1 MSESASVRKDISSPE
16 STPPSSPAE
25 YVVLSPFSSPLTD
38 PEDFIS
44 CASGTSLH
52 DLSLYSFSEHR
63 VVPISPSN
71 FMRRHCRPFV
81 PYAPVLSCICALL
94 IYHRPPPPGTLHIQP
109 GRIRYPLYEL
119 QSRLDSR
126 WEAVEHPEGVLYFVW
141 RERRIY
147 VDTSMGHPEAAHYI
161 YLAIAVIDD
170 FIATHKITWPEGNVD
185 LVLDLYPDQY
195 RYADGVCG
203 HVSGECGYAN
213 DPCKSMDK
221 FFPGACGYYFVH
233 HETRTVFWFDSLPAS
248 AIPQCG
254 WVPVQTAAHLR
265 HGIES
270 QYWSHCAFFPDCRPC
285 DKALLHELHGTIAHI
300 YGDRIVYTRSIAGP
314 WGREQL
320 DHLMT
325 LMGTLSEYGGAN
337 LGCARIVF
345 ELMAEHAVQ
354 RLVLNHGQPNVRFQA
369 DKSQYSPEELPSS
382 WTFRIARALLFYV
395 PDVYIRDLDDLGRD
409 SPLQNH
415 EWMAFMEKAMTEW
428 QEITLYNTVLL
439 NANIALLTIQTVD
452 TDGEIVHSVLQMLSY
467 ASVIASICGLIVGT
481 LLLRRHRTRA
491 VADDVEALSYLAD
504 QYDEETGYGLLAIFY
519 SLPFACL
526 MYSTIAF
533 LSAFLFM
540 GFQRCNA
547 GQIGGLTTL
556 VFVALSTIVWFI
568 WRTWRDP
575 RRRSNV
581 TVVGKVFFVLRKAFF
596 PLKKA
601 LVGLKTVMS
610 FLFTVASFVGRVL
623 SQVTGLFKRQN
634 KPPVEQH
641 PMQRVHVE
649 DDGQDV

>member
-1 MSESASVRKDISSPE
+1 MSESASVRKDISTPE

-25 YVVLSPFSSPLTD
+25 YIVLSPFSSPLTD
-38 PEDFIS
+38 PEDFI
-44 CASGTSLH
+44 
-52 DLSLYSFSEHR
+52 F
-63 VVPISPSN
+63 
-71 FMRRHCRPFV
+71 
-81 PYAPVLSCICALL
+81 
-94 IYHRPPPPGTLHIQP
+94 PPPPGILHIQP

-161 YLAIAVIDD
+161 YLAIAAIDD
-170 FIATHKITWPEGNVD
+170 FIATHKITWPAGKVD

-203 HVSGECGYAN
+203 HVSGECGYSD

-233 HETRTVFWFDSLPAS
+233 HETRTVFWFDSLPAA

-285 DKALLHELHGTIAHI
+285 DKALLHELHATIAHI

-369 DKSQYSPEELPSS
+369 NKSQYSPEELPSS

-409 SPLQNH
+409 SPLQNY

-452 TDGEIVHSVLQMLSY
+452 TYGEIVHSVLQMLSY
-467 ASVIASICGLIVGT
+467 ASVIASICGLIVGI

-491 VADDVEALSYLAD
+491 VADDVEAVSD
-504 QYDEETGYGLLAIFY
+504 PNFY
-519 SLPFACL
+519 
-526 MYSTIAF
+526 YTI
-533 LSAFLFM
+533 
-540 GFQRCNA
+540 
-547 GQIGGLTTL
+547 I
-556 VFVALSTIVWFI
+556 
-568 WRTWRDP
+568 
-575 RRRSNV
+575 
-581 TVVGKVFFVLRKAFF
+581 
-596 PLKKA
+596 
-601 LVGLKTVMS
+601 
-610 FLFTVASFVGRVL
+610 
-623 SQVTGLFKRQN
+623 
-634 KPPVEQH
+634 
-641 PMQRVHVE
+641 
-649 DDGQDV
+649 